1 VGRLT
6 DTSARPALA
15 LRALAPTDCDRL
27 LTWVDS
33 ADALWQWSGVR
44 AFTWPLDRGQ
54 LLRDLAARA
63 CSGGLLAGID
73 ESGEM
78 VGHVLIEPQHH
89 HGVGHIGRVA
99 VAPDRRGRGLGTA
112 LMRATV
118 RHGFDEMGLHR
129 LQLVVYTFNAAAIA
143 AYRSAG
149 FVVDGV
155 ARESALGSDGRWDG
169 LTMSLLEP
177 DHRRPPDYGEGIRI
191 AGPRD
196 AQQIA
201 ALLTALG
208 YPHDRDRASARLL
221 EWAAEAQ
228 GEVLVAEAGANK
240 VGDAV
245 AGDTVAGDTVV
256 DGAVVDGAVVGVV
269 AVHRVPHFERAE
281 AFARVVALSV
291 DTHHRRA
298 GVGRRLMAAAER
310 WAAAHGCETVEVTSL
325 RSRDD
330 AHGFYRT
337 LGYVDRCAESGRFI
351 RSLADDPAG

>member
-1 VGRLT
+1 MFLRPCAHGRGGIVGRVT
-6 DTSARPALA
+6 DTSARPPLV
-15 LRALAPTDCDRL
+15 LRALAPGDCDRL
-27 LTWVDS
+27 LTWIDS

-63 CSGGLLAGID
+63 ESGGLLAGID
-73 ESGEM
+73 QSGEM
-78 VGHVLIEPQHH
+78 VAHVLIEPQHH

-99 VAPDRRGRGLGTA
+99 VAPDRRGSGLGAA

-129 LQLVVYTFNAAAIA
+129 LQLVVYTFNTPAIA
-143 AYRSAG
+143 SYRSAG
-149 FVVDGV
+149 FVVDGL
-155 ARESALGSDGRWDG
+155 ARESARGLGGRWDG

-177 DHRRPPDYGEGIRI
+177 DYRRPTDYGDGIRI

-208 YPHDRDRASARLL
+208 YPHDGDQASARLL
-221 EWAAEAQ
+221 AWAGEPQ
-228 GEVLVAEAGANK
+228 GEVLVAE
-240 VGDAV
+240 
-245 AGDTVAGDTVV
+245 V
-256 DGAVVDGAVVGVV
+256 DGAPAGFA
-269 AVHRVPHFERAE
+269 AVHRVPYFERSG

-291 DTHHRRA
+291 DAGHRRG
-298 GVGRRLMAAAER
+298 GVGRRLMAAVER
-310 WAAAHGCETVEVTSL
+310 WATAHGCVSVEVTSL

-330 AHGFYRT
+330 AHGFYGA
-337 LGYVDRCAESGRFI
+337 LGYADRCAESGRFI
-351 RSLADDPAG
+351 RRLADDPGDSPTGR

>member
-1 VGRLT
+1 VN

-27 LTWVDS
+27 LAWIDS

-44 AFTWPLDRGQ
+44 AFTWPFDRGQ

-63 CSGGLLAGID
+63 GSGGLLAGVD

-78 VGHVLIEPQHH
+78 VAHVLIEPQHR

-99 VAPDRRGRGLGTA
+99 VAPDQRGRGLGTA

-155 ARESALGSDGRWDG
+155 AHESALGSDGRWDG

-196 AQQIA
+196 AERVA

-208 YPHDRDRASARLL
+208 YPHDRDQASARLL
-221 EWAAEAQ
+221 AWAAEAQ
-228 GEVLVAEAGANK
+228 GEVLVAEAGADEAEANEA
-240 VGDAV
+240 GGAV
-245 AGDTVAGDTVV
+245 A
-256 DGAVVDGAVVGVV
+256 GVV
-269 AVHRVPHFERAE
+269 AVHRVPSFERPG
-281 AFARVVALSV
+281 AFARIVALSV
-291 DTHHRRA
+291 DARHRRA

-310 WAAAHGCETVEVTSL
+310 WAAARGCATVEVTSL

-330 AHGFYRT
+330 AHGFYRA
-337 LGYVDRCAESGRFI
+337 LGYVDRCPGSGRFI